1 METNALTATEL
12 RVIIAVI
19 GVIVLVLIYYFGRPR
34 KLGQGQRRSR
44 GRDAL
49 RVEPV
54 FGGPATAEGS
64 EADAVSADSAA
75 TTTPRTP
82 APAPAPKESSAGQR
96 PQGKIERIVS
106 LYVAAAQDET
116 IAGADLVVAAEKAGL
131 VFGDRDIFHR
141 LISETSTQGP
151 VFSMASM
158 VQPGS
163 FNLADLDELETPG
176 ITLFMTL
183 PGPLNALDAWDM
195 MLPTAQRL
203 AELLDGVLLDEKHN
217 ALGRQRIAHIRDE
230 LRAWDRRQEQ
240 NTIRPS

>member
-34 KLGQGQRRSR
+34 KPGQGQRRVKQKGS
-44 GRDAL
+44 L

-54 FGGPATAEGS
+54 LGAPSTADVDADV
-64 EADAVSADSAA
+64 ADAPARDSTE
-75 TTTPRTP
+75 TTSVH
-82 APAPAPKESSAGQR
+82 APTGSTVGQR
-96 PQGKIERIVS
+96 PSGQIERIVS
-106 LYVAAAQDET
+106 LYVAAAQGET
-116 IAGADLVVAAEKAGL
+116 IAGADLVVAADKAGL
-131 VFGDRDIFHR
+131 VFGDRDVFHR
-141 LISETSTQGP
+141 LVSETSTQGP

-163 FNLADLDELETPG
+163 FNLADLDELEIPG

>member
-12 RVIIAVI
+12 RVIIAII

-34 KLGQGQRRSR
+34 KPGQGQRRATKR
-44 GRDAL
+44 EPL

-54 FGGPATAEGS
+54 LGTPDAEPDDPS
-64 EADAVSADSAA
+64 APADARVPVAPADATTRLSAADS
-75 TTTPRTP
+75 T
-82 APAPAPKESSAGQR
+82 AGQR
-96 PQGKIERIVS
+96 PPGQIERIVS
-106 LYVAAAQDET
+106 LYISAAQDDM
-116 IAGADLVVAAEKAGL
+116 IAGSDLVVAAEKAGL
-131 VFGDRDIFHR
+131 VFGDRSIFHR
-141 LISETSTQGP
+141 LISETGRQGP

-163 FNLADLDELETPG
+163 FDLAQLGELETPG
-176 ITLFMTL
+176 VTLFMTL
-183 PGPLNALDAWDM
+183 PGPLSALDAWDM

-217 ALGRQRIAHIRDE
+217 ALSRQRIAHVRDE

-240 NTIRPS
+240 SMIRPS

>member
-34 KLGQGQRRSR
+34 KPGQGQRRVGR
-44 GRDAL
+44 RDAL

-54 FGGPATAEGS
+54 LGAPAVADEDGSGAGTPAGSSADATAAGAPATVGS
-64 EADAVSADSAA
+64 
-75 TTTPRTP
+75 T
-82 APAPAPKESSAGQR
+82 AGQR
-96 PQGKIERIVS
+96 PPGQIERIVS
-106 LYVAAAQDET
+106 LYVAAAQGET

-131 VFGDRDIFHR
+131 VFGDRDVFHR
-141 LISETSTQGP
+141 LVSETSTQGP

-163 FNLADLDELETPG
+163 FDLANLDGLEIPG
-176 ITLFMTL
+176 VTLFMTL

-203 AELLDGVLLDEKHN
+203 AELLDGVLLDERHN